1 MRLSWSRLLCVCVL
15 FPGFLLAGESPL
27 RGPVCSGVWRSI
39 KAGHNL
45 VYLGGD
51 RLLDWETS
59 GRYRLW
65 RYDRNRSGKIDPLPG
80 DPVSEGAWKS
90 IGEGHRLIYLGEGR
104 LLDWEPESG
113 RYRIFAADVTKDVW
127 FEGEPVVEGTWGS
140 IKTGHELIYL
150 GGEAVLDWEPKTGHY
165 RVWEYD
171 RAVTGK
177 GDPFPGKPLAEG
189 TWGSIKTGHHLMQFN
204 GDRVLDWEDN
214 GHYRIWV
221 YDLTARGK
229 EDPFPGDPVAEGN
242 FKTAGA
248 STSFIYLDGDRVLEW
263 DAQSGGYNI
272 WSYEEQNVD
281 AQAAADAAAE
291 AIAEDAAA
299 ERAKAARQEHL
310 IALER
315 ARKEAIANAVEDARD
330 EAELARLQDELAAI
344 KAKKQQDD
352 AEVARARA
360 EAQRRY
366 EIELKKREVAKAR
379 QDEAIARQRAL
390 ALTRQA
396 VITIHNPITTSSQS
410 VGIVYRWKLWD
421 GSFTRWSQY
430 RVPDKKNSWFSC
442 PGAVNFEVKFSSSGG
457 GEKKYSLLVNQ
468 IPSNV
473 KATGED
479 GAAYSFYW
487 AKPNPNAKATVLD
500 MFKGKPKN

>member
-1 MRLSWSRLLCVCVL
+1 MRSSCCPLLCVSVL
-15 FPGFLLAGESPL
+15 FSSLLAAGESPL
-27 RGPVCSGVWRSI
+27 RGPICSGVWRSI

-51 RLLDWETS
+51 RLLDWEAS

-65 RYDRNRSGKIDPLPG
+65 RYDRNRSAKIDPLPG

-90 IGEGHRLIYLGEGR
+90 IGEGHRLIYLGDGR

-113 RYRIFAADVTKDVW
+113 DYRIFKADVSKEVW
-127 FEGEPVVEGTWGS
+127 FVGEPVVEGTWGS

-150 GGEAVLDWEPKTGHY
+150 GGEAVLDWEPKTGRY

-177 GDPFPGKPLAEG
+177 ADPFPGKPLAEG
-189 TWGSIKTGHHLMQFN
+189 TWVSIKTGHHLMQFS

-214 GHYRIWV
+214 GRYRIWV

-248 STSFIYLDGDRVLEW
+248 STSFVYLDGGRVLEW

-272 WSYEEQNVD
+272 WNYEEENLD
-281 AQAAADAAAE
+281 AQAVANAA
-291 AIAEDAAA
+291 AEDAAD

-310 IALER
+310 NALEK
-315 ARKEAIANAVEDARD
+315 ARKEAAANAIEDARD
-330 EAELARLQDELAAI
+330 EAELNRLEDELAAI

-352 AEVARARA
+352 AEVARARE

-366 EIELKKREVAKAR
+366 EIERKKREVAKAR
-379 QDEAIARQRAL
+379 QDEALARQRAL

-396 VITIHNPITTSSQS
+396 VITIYNPITTGSLS
-410 VGIVYRWKLWD
+410 VPLLYRWKLWD
-421 GSFTRWSQY
+421 GSFTRWGQY
-430 RVPDKKNSWFSC
+430 KVPDKKNSWFAC
-442 PGAVNFEVKFSSSGG
+442 PGAVNFEVKFSSSAG
-457 GEKKYSLLVNQ
+457 GEKRYTLLVNQ

-487 AKPNPNAKATVLD
+487 AKPNANAKATVLD
-500 MFKGKPKN
+500 MFKGRPKN